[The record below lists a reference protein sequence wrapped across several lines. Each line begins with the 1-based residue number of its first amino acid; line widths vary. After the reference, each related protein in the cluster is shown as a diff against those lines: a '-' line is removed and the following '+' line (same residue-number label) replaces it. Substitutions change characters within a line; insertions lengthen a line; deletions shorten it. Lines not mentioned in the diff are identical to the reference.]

1 MTEAEGEHGLAET
14 AARSGQEEQPKV
26 FVLAMFENSS
36 SFERK
41 IMDAWIYQQLSVFS
55 GEVTAVFIRY
65 VISADDPNTKW

>member
-14 AARSGQEEQPKV
+14 AARSGQEEQPKL
-26 FVLAMFENSS
+26 FVLAMFENS

-65 VISADDPNTKW
+65 VISADDPKAKW